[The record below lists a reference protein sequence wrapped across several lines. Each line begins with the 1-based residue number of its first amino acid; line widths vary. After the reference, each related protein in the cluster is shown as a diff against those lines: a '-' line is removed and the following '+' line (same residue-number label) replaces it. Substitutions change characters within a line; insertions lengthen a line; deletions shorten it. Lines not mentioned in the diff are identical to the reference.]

1 MLRRGYSYDDG
12 WDPAASD
19 GAGRLDAGLFFMA
32 YVRDPVAQFV
42 PMQQRLANADALNRF
57 ITHVG
62 SALFAILPGAPEG
75 GYVGQ
80 TLLG

>member
-1 MLRRGYSYDDG
+1 MLRRGYSYDNG
-12 WDPAASD
+12 WDPTAND
-19 GAGRLDAGLFFMA
+19 GAGLADAGLLFLA

-57 ITHVG
+57 IVHVG
-62 SALFAILPGAPEG
+62 SALFAIPPGAPEG

-80 TLLG
+80 TLFG